1 MKKLLPLLGL
11 FVLIAC
17 NSSKKKEKE
26 TTGGPS
32 LEKRLAEYMQ
42 LTEDMDL
49 EKLMDYI
56 YPRLFKIAPK
66 EQMIEA
72 MREGFNNEE
81 LKMSLDS
88 LKVDKIYPIF
98 TSGKGQ
104 YAKVTYTMVMIMDF
118 LDKEGIEDQMEL
130 IMESMGEKYG
140 RDNIRIDDKTGNLR
154 VKQTSHLVA
163 AKDEYAKDWSFV
175 SLRDDDPMIN
185 QLLDKQVLDKLDDY
199 K

>member
-26 TTGGPS
+26 TAGGPS

-72 MREGFNNEE
+72 MRAGFNNDE

-104 YAKVTYTMVMIMDF
+104 YAKVTYSMVMIMDF

-185 QLLDKQVLDKLDDY
+185 QLLDKEVLEKLDDY